1 MIGVVLVLISS
12 SSTFARPVPAAWQPA
27 PMKRAVAGTNSAALD
42 GQWHSIRMTPSPK
55 LPKIHTCQKFN
66 PVWWVENADEPV
78 PPDWYRPDEKGRVT
92 KWHFRNPFHNLVNY
106 VIGVA
111 DKETVRSGCYPEKTT
126 NPNGG
131 WNFAVTRRR
140 IVLLPFVSYRQGR
153 FGFYFGWRERGNF
166 GIKANFSDSN
176 RPHDSKSTAAKP

>member
-1 MIGVVLVLISS
+1 MQ
-12 SSTFARPVPAAWQPA
+12 RPP
-27 PMKRAVAGTNSAALD
+27 AGTNVAALA
-42 GQWHSIRMTPSPK
+42 GKWHSVKITPSPD
-55 LPKIHTCQKFN
+55 LPEIHTWQKLN

-92 KWHFRNPFHNLVNY
+92 KWHFRNPFHNLVFY

-111 DKETVRSGCYPEKTT
+111 DKATVRSGCYPKQTSK
-126 NPNGG
+126 PNGG

-140 IVLLPFVSYRQGR
+140 IALLPFVSYQRGR

-176 RPHDSKSTAAKP
+176 MHHDAKSPIENP